1 MSHLLPPDGA
11 SKNPSRESIQE
22 QPRDTNSHDQDRTR
36 SPSPNQGDL
45 ESGDDV
51 DIAEIERIYRKIDL
65 RIIPAF
71 WTLYFL
77 CSAIRSN
84 IGLAQTM
91 NIETHHTLGEVL
103 NISQHEISTGLA
115 LFYVCYVVFDLPSN
129 LIMTKLSPHVWMSR
143 IVIGVGIIGSCMA
156 AMKAAWSL
164 YLLRLLLGIVIAGM
178 WPGMAYYLTLFYPPS
193 RTGKRIGQY
202 YTAAQLSAAVV
213 GLVSAGFQKMDGARG
228 LVGFQWMFLVYGV
241 VTVAVGIVLL
251 WWLPDRPKPPASL
264 NQGEGEGQGQ
274 GQGEGERETVNR
286 RKKYNPF
293 AWLPKSAP
301 VLTGRDAEIHYR
313 DLTRVYK
320 RPRWTVRNLL
330 AVLLDWRL
338 WPLLIM
344 YFGVVGVGIGV
355 QNYATVIIHSI
366 NPSLSGISLSLLTAP
381 IWLMD
386 LAAILLL
393 TPLSDRFHHSRPAFF
408 ILGAMLQITGL
419 LITTFTGTPSNP
431 WPRYGGLLII
441 GFGLGPTVP
450 ITMAWTT
457 EIFQP
462 RHGEVG
468 VAAASAVVSGWGNL
482 GSILTTYA
490 LYQGWEADASA
501 PGREKFRKS
510 NLVMVGILGG
520 SILAALG
527 MWGAVRIFPGKEG
540 DGSGGEGDGGKIVD
554 GAARREVEQ
563 RGFEG
568 LGRGFTGFFKKR
580 DRE

>member
-1 MSHLLPPDGA
+1 MTLLQPSDGPT
-11 SKNPSRESIQE
+11 KTPSREDVQE
-22 QPRDTNSHDQDRTR
+22 QPRDSDVANPAQ
-36 SPSPNQGDL
+36 DL
-45 ESGDDV
+45 ESGDIDV
-51 DIAEIERIYRKIDL
+51 ARIERIYRKIDF

-71 WTLYFL
+71 WVLYFL

-84 IGLAQTM
+84 VGLAQTM
-91 NIETHHTLGEVL
+91 NEESGHDLGSVL
-103 NISQHEISTGLA
+103 NATPHQISTGLA

-164 YLLRLLLGIVIAGM
+164 YLLRLLLGVVIAGM

-213 GLVSAGFQKMDGARG
+213 GLVSAGFQKMDGERG

-241 VTVAVGIVLL
+241 ITVAVGIGLL
-251 WWLPDRPKPPASL
+251 WWLPDRPTPP
-264 NQGEGEGQGQ
+264 GEE
-274 GQGEGERETVNR
+274 
-286 RKKYNPF
+286 
-293 AWLPKSAP
+293 PKQRSKWMRWFP
-301 VLTGRDAEIHYR
+301 NSPPILTGEDAELHYR

-320 RPRWTVRNLL
+320 RPRWTTRNLIH
-330 AVLLDWRL
+330 VMLDWRL

-355 QNYATVIIHSI
+355 QNYATVIIQGI
-366 NPSLSGISLSLLTAP
+366 NPSLSGIDLSLLTAP
-381 IWLMD
+381 IWIMD
-386 LAAILLL
+386 LIAILLV
-393 TPLSDRFHHSRPAFF
+393 TPLSDRFNHHRPLFF
-408 ILGAMLQITGL
+408 ILGAALQITGL
-419 LITTFTGTPSNP
+419 LITTYAGSESNS
-431 WPRYGGLLII
+431 WPRYGGLLIV

-450 ITMAWTT
+450 TTMAWTT

-482 GSILTTYA
+482 GSIMTTYA
-490 LYQGWEADASA
+490 LYEGWSEDANA
-501 PGREKFRKS
+501 EGREKYRKS
-510 NLVMVGILGG
+510 NLVMVGILGL
-520 SILAALG
+520 SILSALG
-527 MWGAVRIFPGKEG
+527 MYTATRVFDVAGTKRDNEG
-540 DGSGGEGDGGKIVD
+540 EDGELD
-554 GAARREVEQ
+554 GAARREGRQ

-568 LGRGFTGFFKKR
+568 MGQGVKDLLRIGKKGRAGAQ
-580 DRE
+580 